1 MGTLFIISGASGAGK
16 TTLATELLKISR
28 IKRVVTYT
36 TRPPRSVEMNGED
49 YFFVSIKEF
58 IKLESSGFFLET
70 AKFNEHCYGSPLSVI
85 QELKTGQNWLIVTDL
100 EGVKSIKIKHPEAVA
115 VWIETSLS
123 TLEKRMCERGTE
135 SKQEIENRIKLA
147 SEQIKE
153 AHSMNEFSHIILNNA
168 FDDALFELLRII
180 EK

>member
-1 MGTLFIISGASGAGK
+1 
-16 TTLATELLKISR
+16 
-28 IKRVVTYT
+28 
-36 TRPPRSVEMNGED
+36 
-49 YFFVSIKEF
+49 
-58 IKLESSGFFLET
+58 
-70 AKFNEHCYGSPLSVI
+70 
-85 QELKTGQNWLIVTDL
+85 
-100 EGVKSIKIKHPEAVA
+100 
-115 VWIETSLS
+115 
-123 TLEKRMCERGTE
+123 MCERGTE